1 MDKLKIK
8 NKVPR
13 RHMQIE
19 DLTKGSPNFSSKR
32 SHGKLQQQQ
41 WWQMS
46 EAKEKSSL
54 TAAFFLRLLGKAT
67 EESDFRQRKA
77 PVLPYKPE

>member
-1 MDKLKIK
+1 
-8 NKVPR
+8 
-13 RHMQIE
+13 
-19 DLTKGSPNFSSKR
+19 
-32 SHGKLQQQQ
+32 
-41 WWQMS
+41 MS

-77 PVLPYKPE
+77 PVLPYKPEWEKKVREEKQQNKNWASVKVSL